1 MSNITTEPTKSRR
14 QNKGLA
20 CEECRSRK
28 LKCDMSQPQCSTCRN
43 MGVPCITNTAR
54 RPRGPRKGHVNV
66 LRSRIGGSYLCEKLP
81 DISVNLIVRSTASL
95 ERQLYENSEA
105 QPSRRENSTSTRQ
118 ALEVDQVVKV
128 DLNEIERIS
137 MVHSQGSPDDFF
149 PDTQSIGL
157 PKWPSVIP
165 SLELD
170 SEWCKHIGPFPESIY
185 VSPALTPSSNIPTSM
200 STSCPIDA
208 SIRPLELG
216 SQAMTPQF
224 LPVHFPVQLSPLER
238 ADLDDL
244 FFDRAYPF
252 APIVHQQRY
261 YARATHELDA
271 REPLT
276 SLQYAIRTL
285 AASMGTQFQGVLP
298 LLYTHT
304 CCLLDVWEQK
314 MPNEALPIEVVQAR
328 LLLVLYEIL
337 KSNPSKGWISAGRC
351 FHLVHLVKLNQIDNP
366 NSWQTSNLSWIE
378 VEERRRTF
386 WTAYALDRYANL
398 ILTRLPAPET
408 AFRHQQAVTTE
419 YLAPAIAKK
428 GDQQLSPY
436 AKSIVMLTILA
447 RCLAHRNQCNVERI
461 LDPTSQEC
469 IVRHRALDTIL
480 SHEIQTTLSSAA
492 AGFEPC
498 DPTFLFTNMLA
509 QTAVLVLFTALDSVP
524 EVAEMYQDMY
534 GSYETKA
541 SMATETVLSQ
551 AQKLSQVHP
560 FTPIVLFI
568 CAEFLRSCNGFN
580 QNFAAQ
586 FKAISATLSD
596 MAPINSLAR
605 MLELELQRNL
615 EIVPGAIGF

>member
-1 MSNITTEPTKSRR
+1 MSNITAEPTESRR

-43 MGVPCITNTAR
+43 LGVPCITNTAR

-81 DISVNLIVRSTASL
+81 DISANLIMRSTASL

-105 QPSRRENSTSTRQ
+105 QPSRRESSASTRQ
-118 ALEVDQVVKV
+118 VLEVDQVVKV
-128 DLNEIERIS
+128 DLNEVERVS
-137 MVHSQGSPDDFF
+137 VVHSQGSPDDFF

-170 SEWCKHIGPFPESIY
+170 SECHQSTGTGLPGDDTA
-185 VSPALTPSSNIPTSM
+185 VSASSPSSSAVTPRARRSR
-200 STSCPIDA
+200 SKD
-208 SIRPLELG
+208 ELTCG
-216 SQAMTPQF
+216 
-224 LPVHFPVQLSPLER
+224 HR
-238 ADLDDL
+238 DDL

-261 YARATHELDA
+261 YARATHESDV
-271 REPLT
+271 REPFT

-304 CCLLDVWEQK
+304 CCLLDVWEQN

-351 FHLVHLVKLNQIDNP
+351 FHLVHLVKLDQIDNP
-366 NSWQTSNLSWIE
+366 NSWQTSNLSWVE

-398 ILTRLPAPET
+398 VNGLPLAMNDQMAKT
-408 AFRHQQAVTTE
+408 AFQHQQAVTTE

-436 AKSIVMLTILA
+436 AKSIVMLTMLA
-447 RCLAHRNQCNVERI
+447 RCLSHRNQCNVERI

-480 SHEIQTTLSSAA
+480 SREIQTTLPSAA
-492 AGFEPC
+492 ASFGPC
-498 DPTFLFTNMLA
+498 DPTFLFTDMLA
-509 QTAVLVLFTALDSVP
+509 QTAVLVLFTALNSVP
-524 EVAEMYQDMY
+524 EVAEMYQDIY

-541 SMATETVLSQ
+541 CMATERVLSQ
-551 AQKLSQVHP
+551 AQKLSQ
-560 FTPIVLFI
+560 IG
-568 CAEFLRSCNGFN
+568 S
-580 QNFAAQ
+580 
-586 FKAISATLSD
+586 FKASLVSHEYSSISD
-596 MAPINSLAR
+596 KKN
-605 MLELELQRNL
+605 
-615 EIVPGAIGF
+615 

>member
-81 DISVNLIVRSTASL
+81 DISANLIVRSTASL

-128 DLNEIERIS
+128 DLNEIERVS

-170 SEWCKHIGPFPESIY
+170 SECANPIKQYTHIDVNFMSDRRQHKATGTGLPGDDTA
-185 VSPALTPSSNIPTSM
+185 VSASSPSSSAVTPR
-200 STSCPIDA
+200 A
-208 SIRPLELG
+208 RRSIKRKDELTCG
-216 SQAMTPQF
+216 
-224 LPVHFPVQLSPLER
+224 HR
-238 ADLDDL
+238 DDL

-261 YARATHELDA
+261 YARATHESDA

-351 FHLVHLVKLNQIDNP
+351 FHLVHLVKLDQIDNP

-386 WTAYALDRYANL
+386 WTAYTLDRYANL
-398 ILTRLPAPET
+398 VNGLPLAMNDQMAKT

-447 RCLAHRNQCNVERI
+447 RCLSHRNQCNVERI

-480 SHEIQTTLSSAA
+480 SHEIQTSLSSAA

-541 SMATETVLSQ
+541 SMATERVLSQ
-551 AQKLSQVHP
+551 AQKLSQVG
-560 FTPIVLFI
+560 
-568 CAEFLRSCNGFN
+568 S
-580 QNFAAQ
+580 
-586 FKAISATLSD
+586 FKASLVSHEYSSISD
-596 MAPINSLAR
+596 K
-605 MLELELQRNL
+605 RN
-615 EIVPGAIGF
+615 

>member
-81 DISVNLIVRSTASL
+81 DISANLIVRSTASL

-105 QPSRRENSTSTRQ
+105 QPSRRENSASTRQ

-128 DLNEIERIS
+128 DLNEIERVS
-137 MVHSQGSPDDFF
+137 VVHSQGSPDDFF

-157 PKWPSVIP
+157 PKWPSIIP

-170 SEWCKHIGPFPESIY
+170 SECANPIKQYTHIDVNFMSDRRQHKATGTGLPGDDTA
-185 VSPALTPSSNIPTSM
+185 VSASSPSSSAITPRARRSR
-200 STSCPIDA
+200 SKD
-208 SIRPLELG
+208 ELTCG
-216 SQAMTPQF
+216 
-224 LPVHFPVQLSPLER
+224 HR
-238 ADLDDL
+238 DDL

-261 YARATHELDA
+261 YARATHESDA
-271 REPLT
+271 REPFT

-351 FHLVHLVKLNQIDNP
+351 FHLVHLVKLDQIDNP
-366 NSWQTSNLSWIE
+366 NSWQTSNLSWVE

-398 ILTRLPAPET
+398 VNGLPLAMNDQMAKT

-447 RCLAHRNQCNVERI
+447 RCLSHRNQCNVERI

-534 GSYETKA
+534 GSYESKA
-541 SMATETVLSQ
+541 SMATERVLSQ
-551 AQKLSQVHP
+551 AQKLSQVG
-560 FTPIVLFI
+560 
-568 CAEFLRSCNGFN
+568 S
-580 QNFAAQ
+580 
-586 FKAISATLSD
+586 FKASLVSHEYSSISD
-596 MAPINSLAR
+596 K
-605 MLELELQRNL
+605 RN
-615 EIVPGAIGF
+615 

>member
-1 MSNITTEPTKSRR
+1 MSNITTEPTKNRR

-81 DISVNLIVRSTASL
+81 DISANLIVRSTASL

-128 DLNEIERIS
+128 DLNEIERVS

-170 SEWCKHIGPFPESIY
+170 SECANPIKQYTHIDVNFMSDRRQHKATGTGLPGDDTA
-185 VSPALTPSSNIPTSM
+185 VSASSPSNELT
-200 STSCPIDA
+200 CGH
-208 SIRPLELG
+208 R
-216 SQAMTPQF
+216 
-224 LPVHFPVQLSPLER
+224 
-238 ADLDDL
+238 DDL

-261 YARATHELDA
+261 YARATHESDA

-351 FHLVHLVKLNQIDNP
+351 FHLVHLVKLDQIDNP

-386 WTAYALDRYANL
+386 WTVYALDRYANL
-398 ILTRLPAPET
+398 VNGLPLAMNDQMAKT

-447 RCLAHRNQCNVERI
+447 RCLSHRNQCNVERI

-541 SMATETVLSQ
+541 SMATERVLSQ
-551 AQKLSQVHP
+551 AQKLSQVG
-560 FTPIVLFI
+560 
-568 CAEFLRSCNGFN
+568 S
-580 QNFAAQ
+580 
-586 FKAISATLSD
+586 FKASLVSHEYSSISD
-596 MAPINSLAR
+596 K
-605 MLELELQRNL
+605 RN
-615 EIVPGAIGF
+615 

>member
-81 DISVNLIVRSTASL
+81 DISANLIVRSTASL

-128 DLNEIERIS
+128 DLNEIERVS

-224 LPVHFPVQLSPLER
+224 LPVHLPVQLSPLER
-238 ADLDDL
+238 ADL
-244 FFDRAYPF
+244 
-252 APIVHQQRY
+252 
-261 YARATHELDA
+261 
-271 REPLT
+271 
-276 SLQYAIRTL
+276 
-285 AASMGTQFQGVLP
+285 
-298 LLYTHT
+298 
-304 CCLLDVWEQK
+304 
-314 MPNEALPIEVVQAR
+314 
-328 LLLVLYEIL
+328 
-337 KSNPSKGWISAGRC
+337 
-351 FHLVHLVKLNQIDNP
+351 
-366 NSWQTSNLSWIE
+366 
-378 VEERRRTF
+378 
-386 WTAYALDRYANL
+386 
-398 ILTRLPAPET
+398 
-408 AFRHQQAVTTE
+408 
-419 YLAPAIAKK
+419 
-428 GDQQLSPY
+428 
-436 AKSIVMLTILA
+436 
-447 RCLAHRNQCNVERI
+447 
-461 LDPTSQEC
+461 
-469 IVRHRALDTIL
+469 
-480 SHEIQTTLSSAA
+480 
-492 AGFEPC
+492 
-498 DPTFLFTNMLA
+498 
-509 QTAVLVLFTALDSVP
+509 
-524 EVAEMYQDMY
+524 
-534 GSYETKA
+534 
-541 SMATETVLSQ
+541 
-551 AQKLSQVHP
+551 
-560 FTPIVLFI
+560 
-568 CAEFLRSCNGFN
+568 
-580 QNFAAQ
+580 
-586 FKAISATLSD
+586 
-596 MAPINSLAR
+596 
-605 MLELELQRNL
+605 
-615 EIVPGAIGF
+615 

>member
-1 MSNITTEPTKSRR
+1 MSNITTESTKSRR

-81 DISVNLIVRSTASL
+81 DISANLIVRSTASL

-105 QPSRRENSTSTRQ
+105 QPSRRENSASTRQ

-128 DLNEIERIS
+128 DLNEIERVS
-137 MVHSQGSPDDFF
+137 VVHSQGSPDDFF

-170 SEWCKHIGPFPESIY
+170 SECANPIKQYTHIDVNFMSDRRQHKATGTGLPGDDTA
-185 VSPALTPSSNIPTSM
+185 VSASSPSSSAITPRARRSR
-200 STSCPIDA
+200 SKD
-208 SIRPLELG
+208 ELTCG
-216 SQAMTPQF
+216 
-224 LPVHFPVQLSPLER
+224 HR
-238 ADLDDL
+238 DDL

-261 YARATHELDA
+261 YARATHESDA
-271 REPLT
+271 REPFT

-351 FHLVHLVKLNQIDNP
+351 FHLVHLVKLDQIDNP
-366 NSWQTSNLSWIE
+366 NSWQASNLSWVE

-398 ILTRLPAPET
+398 VNGLPLAMNDQMAKT

-447 RCLAHRNQCNVERI
+447 RCLSHRNQCNVERI

-480 SHEIQTTLSSAA
+480 SHETQTTLSSAA

-498 DPTFLFTNMLA
+498 DPTSLFTNMLA

-541 SMATETVLSQ
+541 SMATERVLSQ
-551 AQKLSQVHP
+551 AQKLSQVG
-560 FTPIVLFI
+560 
-568 CAEFLRSCNGFN
+568 S
-580 QNFAAQ
+580 
-586 FKAISATLSD
+586 FKASLVSHEYSSISD
-596 MAPINSLAR
+596 K
-605 MLELELQRNL
+605 RN
-615 EIVPGAIGF
+615 